1 MTEQT
6 NTNADTLNLLRAAS
20 LLTTYCTLYNI
31 AIRHGS
37 VDYLAELNKAV
48 ETVERGLPVA
58 DAVYLLK
65 VAENP

>member
-6 NTNADTLNLLRAAS
+6 NTNADILALLRAAS
-20 LLTTYCTLYNI
+20 LLITYCAVYDI

-37 VDYLAELNKAV
+37 VDYLAVLNKAV

>member
-6 NTNADTLNLLRAAS
+6 NADILALLRAAS

-48 ETVERGLPVA
+48 ETVEQGLPTA
-58 DAVYLLK
+58 DVVHLLK
-65 VAENP
+65 GD